1 MEIHYKSTI
10 WTKIKIDDDNDVQE
24 IIKELEAG
32 CSPLDLQIGN
42 MEFEPIL
49 ETEEFMFPEENDG
62 QETIEVMVDDE
73 NSLGL
78 KSIWN
83 NKTK

>member
-10 WTKIKIDDDNDVQE
+10 WTKIEIDDDNDVQE

-32 CSPLDLQIGN
+32 CSPWDLQIDS

-62 QETIEVMVDDE
+62 QETIEVMVNDE
-73 NSLGL
+73 NNLGL

-83 NKTK
+83 NKIK

>member
-10 WTKIKIDDDNDVQE
+10 WTKIEIDDDNDVQE

-32 CSPLDLQIGN
+32 CSPWDLQIDN

-62 QETIEVMVDDE
+62 QETIEVMVDDK